1 MATLREFIR
10 REMNVAL
17 GKLACRGIQD
27 HLGDDIP
34 AGVRTAL
41 FHYARKLKAGR
52 RPVPPPRFLADPE
65 PQTPELAFE
74 LTVDPETEAVLEQEA
89 LRQRTTMSQL
99 VAHTV
104 LVYLAELEFLGVAPR
119 AGAGAASRS

>member
-1 MATLREFIR
+1 MK
-10 REMNVAL
+10 VAL
-17 GKLACRGIQD
+17 GKLACSGIET

-34 AGVRTAL
+34 AGTRKAL

-52 RPVPPPRFLADPE
+52 RPMAPPRFLAGQAPPR
-65 PQTPELAFE
+65 PQVAFD

-89 LRQRTTMSQL
+89 LRQSTTVGQL
-99 VAHTV
+99 AAHTV

-119 AGAGAASRS
+119 AEAPRL